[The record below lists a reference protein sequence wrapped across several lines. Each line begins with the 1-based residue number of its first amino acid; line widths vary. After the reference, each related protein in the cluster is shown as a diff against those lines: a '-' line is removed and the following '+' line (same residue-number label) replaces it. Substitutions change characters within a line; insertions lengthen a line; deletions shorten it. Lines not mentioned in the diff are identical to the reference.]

1 LKEIPM
7 QAQARK
13 VSLSSGELTYFIAGE
28 GRPVVYLHPAGG
40 VRWTRVLEGLSKSF
54 ALHVPVMPG
63 FDGTSAHGA
72 VESMQGLAK
81 LTGEFIDRA
90 IGGTSDVMGCSFGGC
105 VALWLAVERP
115 DRVDHLVL
123 ECPAVFRP
131 KSALPAGAEALN
143 RLLFLHP
150 EKLPP
155 ESKPAE
161 QEAANR
167 RMLPQY
173 RAPDDPDSE
182 LLSKIA
188 SIDKLTLI
196 LHGTADRMIPKE
208 SVQLLKSRMPRSYL
222 VYVWDAAHA
231 IEVDQPERMLS
242 LVESFLQRSEGFM
255 VNWGTLAVNPG

>member
-1 LKEIPM
+1 M
-7 QAQARK
+7 QPQARK
-13 VSLSSGELTYFIAGE
+13 IPLSSGELTYFVAGE
-28 GRPVVYLHPAGG
+28 GRPILYLHPAGG
-40 VRWTRVLEGLSKSF
+40 VRWTRVLEGLAKSF

-63 FDGTSAHGA
+63 FDGTGAHGA
-72 VESMQGLAK
+72 VKSMQELAK
-81 LTGEFIDRA
+81 LMGEFIDKV
-90 IGGTSDVMGCSFGGC
+90 IGGSSDVMGCSFGGC
-105 VALWLAVERP
+105 VALWLAAERP
-115 DRVDHLVL
+115 DRVGHLVL

-131 KSALPAGAEALN
+131 KGAWPADAEA
-143 RLLFLHP
+143 RKKLLFLHP

-161 QEAANR
+161 QEVANR
-167 RMLPQY
+167 KILPHY

-182 LLSKIA
+182 LLAMIP

-208 SVQLLKSRMPRSYL
+208 SVQLLKGRLPRSYL

-255 VNWGTLAVNPG
+255 VNWGTLALDAG

>member
-1 LKEIPM
+1 M
-7 QAQARK
+7 QPKARK
-13 VSLSSGELTYFIAGE
+13 VSLSTGELTYFVAGE
-28 GRPVVYLHPAGG
+28 GRPILYLHPAGG
-40 VRWTRVLEGLSKSF
+40 VRWTRVLEGLAKSF

-63 FDGTSAHGA
+63 FDGTIAHGS
-72 VESMQGLAK
+72 VQSMRGLAI
-81 LTGEFIDRA
+81 LMVEFIDRV
-90 IGGTSDVMGCSFGGC
+90 IGGPSDVMGCSFGGC
-105 VALWLAVERP
+105 VALWLAAERP

-123 ECPAVFRP
+123 ECPAVFRA
-131 KSALPAGAEALN
+131 KGSRPADAEALHK
-143 RLLFLHP
+143 LLFLHP

-167 RMLPQY
+167 KMLPHY
-173 RAPDDPDSE
+173 RTPDDPDAE
-182 LLSKIA
+182 LLAKIA

-208 SVQLLKSRMPRSYL
+208 SAQLLKSRLPHSYL

-231 IEVDQPERMLS
+231 IEVDQPERTLS
-242 LVESFLQRSEGFM
+242 LVEGFLQRSEGFM

>member
-1 LKEIPM
+1 M
-7 QAQARK
+7 QPQRRQ
-13 VSLSSGELTYFIAGE
+13 VSLSSGELTYFMAGE
-28 GRPVVYLHPAGG
+28 GRPIVYLHPAGG

-63 FDGTSAHGA
+63 FDGTPAHGA

-81 LTGEFIDRA
+81 LMGEFIDKV

-105 VALWLAVERP
+105 VALWLAAERP
-115 DRVDHLVL
+115 DRVGHLVL

-131 KSALPAGAEALN
+131 EGARPADAEALS

-167 RMLPQY
+167 RILPHY
-173 RAPDDPDSE
+173 RAPDDPDAE
-182 LLSKIA
+182 LLAKIA

-208 SVQLLKSRMPRSYL
+208 SVQLLKRRMPRAYL

-231 IEVDQPERMLS
+231 IEVDQPERMLAV
-242 LVESFLQRSEGFM
+242 LGSFLERSEGFM

>member
-1 LKEIPM
+1 M
-7 QAQARK
+7 QARK
-13 VSLSSGELTYFIAGE
+13 VSLSTGEVSYFAAGE
-28 GRPVVYLHPAGG
+28 GRPILYLHPAGG
-40 VRWTRVLEGLSKSF
+40 VRRTRVLEGLAKSF

-63 FDGTSAHGA
+63 FDGTSPHGA
-72 VESMQGLAK
+72 VKSMRGLAK
-81 LTGEFIDRA
+81 LMGEFIDKV

-105 VALWLAVERP
+105 VALWLAAERP
-115 DRVDHLVL
+115 DRVGHLVL

-131 KSALPAGAEALN
+131 KDVRPVDAEA
-143 RLLFLHP
+143 RKKLLFLHP

-155 ESKPAE
+155 ESKPVE
-161 QEAANR
+161 EEVANR
-167 RMLPQY
+167 KILPHY

-182 LLSKIA
+182 LLAKIA
-188 SIDKLTLI
+188 SIEKLTLI

-208 SVQLLKSRMPRSYL
+208 SVQLLKSRLPRSYL

-255 VNWGTLAVNPG
+255 VNWGTLALDAG